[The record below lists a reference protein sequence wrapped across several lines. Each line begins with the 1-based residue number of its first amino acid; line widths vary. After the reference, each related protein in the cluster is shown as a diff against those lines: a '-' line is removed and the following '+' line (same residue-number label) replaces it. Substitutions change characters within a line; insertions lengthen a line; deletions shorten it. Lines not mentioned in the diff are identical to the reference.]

1 MTDEVGRYRIFVA
14 PAAVERNMR
23 KQTSLVVLV
32 AALPL
37 LSGCGQRVPEDKAA
51 FVGEWHARAMDV
63 ELTKDGIVHY
73 KRVTDG
79 TAIGE
84 VTTTINAPLRR
95 FEGDNFVVGI
105 PFLSTTFEVSTPPHQ
120 EAGTWKMVVDGLELT
135 RAP

>member
-1 MTDEVGRYRIFVA
+1 
-14 PAAVERNMR
+14 MR
-23 KQTSLVVLV
+23 KRTSLVVLV

-37 LSGCGQRVPEDKAA
+37 LAACGQPVPEDKADY
-51 FVGEWHARAMDV
+51 VGEWHAPAMDV
-63 ELTKDGIVHY
+63 ELTRDGIVHY

-79 TAIGE
+79 TAVGE

-120 EAGTWKMVVDGLELT
+120 EAGAWKMVVDGVELT
-135 RAP
+135 RAR